1 VEDNNNNSWDS
12 FFKSGKVSDYIH
24 YSASKRKSL
33 RSKYNEG
40 EIKPA
45 LADQVG
51 RSDTTMMKPAL
62 AEDVEIKR
70 ADEDGGFDPQDTGL

>member
-1 VEDNNNNSWDS
+1 MDNNSWDD
-12 FFKSGKVSDYIH
+12 FFKTGRVSDYIH
-24 YSASKRKSL
+24 YSAAKDKSL
-33 RSKYNEG
+33 YAKYNEG

-51 RSDTTMMKPAL
+51 KSDTTMIKPAL

-70 ADEDGGFDPQDTGL
+70 ADQDGGPDSQDTGL